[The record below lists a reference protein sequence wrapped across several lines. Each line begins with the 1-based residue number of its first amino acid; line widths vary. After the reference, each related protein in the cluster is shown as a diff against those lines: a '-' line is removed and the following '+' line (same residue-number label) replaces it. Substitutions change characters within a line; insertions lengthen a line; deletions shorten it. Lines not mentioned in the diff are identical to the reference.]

1 MQDGEKENAM
11 IDKDMLSRRTFLK
24 GAVAA
29 AALVPMG
36 ALLSACAGGEPEQVD
51 QPEPEQAPEPEGQPA
66 AGAETANEEGGD
78 AGRVLVAYFSATGNT
93 EGVADII
100 AGHLDAGLFAI
111 APAQP
116 YTDADLDYN
125 DPGSRTSQERA
136 NADRIIELEQVTPDG
151 FDAYDT
157 VFVGFPIWWYVEPR
171 IVDTFLER
179 SDFSGK
185 TVIPFATSGGSGI
198 EKAERSLRAHC
209 PQANWRKGKL
219 LNHMDAAA
227 WTKSV
232 LNSGC

>member
-1 MQDGEKENAM
+1 M

-157 VFVGFPIWWYVEPR
+157 VFVGYPIWWGDASWVVNGFVEGN
-171 IVDTFLER
+171 
-179 SDFSGK
+179 DFSGK
-185 TVIPFATSGGSGI
+185 CVIPFCTSGSSSMGRSGENLAAMAGTGEWLPGARFPGS
-198 EKAERSLRAHC
+198 
-209 PQANWRKGKL
+209 
-219 LNHMDAAA
+219 AAPSEVTA
-227 WTKSV
+227 WV
-232 LNSGC
+232 DGLGL